1 MPIADYL
8 VNKMIE
14 KNIIS
19 EDKEIYIYG
28 LNNGFTILINFITAL
43 FLSYIVQKTDILLF
57 LLISFIPLHSYC
69 GGIHCKSRF
78 LCYIVSNII
87 ITFLLVVQNF
97 FCENITIFLI
107 ISFANF
113 IYLFFTKAEGNQVRL
128 LDADEIVRFT
138 KIKRIILLIIAFGG
152 NILFLTENFSYSTTF
167 FTSVNLSAILVVLEK
182 IQKLLIRHIK

>member
-57 LLISFIPLHSYC
+57 LLL
-69 GGIHCKSRF
+69 
-78 LCYIVSNII
+78 YI
-87 ITFLLVVQNF
+87 
-97 FCENITIFLI
+97 
-107 ISFANF
+107 
-113 IYLFFTKAEGNQVRL
+113 
-128 LDADEIVRFT
+128 
-138 KIKRIILLIIAFGG
+138 
-152 NILFLTENFSYSTTF
+152 
-167 FTSVNLSAILVVLEK
+167 
-182 IQKLLIRHIK
+182 